1 MIGVFLDQATVHPE
15 DIDFSPLENVLSQW
29 SYYPITLYEKEM
41 IHRIKHADIV
51 ITNKAVL
58 TDSVLLQAT
67 HLKLICIAATGTNN
81 VALETAHRLGVPVCN
96 VPNYCTASVTEHV
109 FALILALTKRLNSL
123 TQAVVHGAWQK
134 SPHFTLLDFPCR
146 ELKGKTLGI
155 IGYGELGNSVARIAQ
170 AFGMNIL
177 IAQRANSP
185 LQPNRISLRELLPQ
199 VDILSLH
206 CPLTA
211 NTQGLINKE
220 ALELM
225 RSDALIIN
233 TARGGIIDE
242 AALADA
248 LRNRKLGGAGIDVL
262 SQEPP
267 KDNHPLLAS
276 DIPNLILTPHVAWNS
291 REARQYLIYQVADNI
306 RSFLMG
312 TPKNIVNEY

>member
-29 SYYPITLYEKEM
+29 SYYPITASDKEV
-41 IHRIKHADIV
+41 IDRIKHADVV
-51 ITNKAVL
+51 ITNKVVL
-58 TDSVLLQAT
+58 TDFILSQAK

-81 VALETAHRLGVPVCN
+81 IALETAYNLGIPVCN

-109 FALILALTKRLNSL
+109 FTLILALTKRLNPL
-123 TQAVVHGAWQK
+123 IQAVVHGAWQK

-155 IGYGELGNSVARIAQ
+155 IGYGELGKSVARVAQ

-185 LQPNRISLRELLPQ
+185 VQRDRIPLKNLLPQ

-206 CPLTA
+206 CPLTPD
-211 NTQGLINKE
+211 TQGLINKE
-220 ALELM
+220 TLGLM
-225 RSDALIIN
+225 RSNALLIN
-233 TARGGIIDE
+233 TARGGIVDE
-242 AALADA
+242 AALVHA
-248 LRNRKLGGAGIDVL
+248 LRNGKLGGAGIDVL

-267 KDNHPLLAS
+267 KDNHPLLAP

-291 REARQYLIYQVADNI
+291 REARQNLIYQVADNI
-306 RSFLMG
+306 QNFLMRA
-312 TPKNIVNEY
+312 PKNIVNKY